1 MASRPR
7 RGIRLAPSTEIT
19 ERPPIE
25 AAAYTS
31 GDVSDRVLQGWLP
44 HRGSADSDLI
54 PELGTIV
61 PRARDLDRNNGIA
74 SSGHQTLR
82 DNIIGHQLRL
92 SSKPHYRLLGW
103 TREQADEWGNHNES
117 EFETWANTP
126 ECDATQS
133 HNLLG
138 LTLQGLTGAMLN
150 GDAVA
155 VPVWAPRRGARW
167 NTRIQLI
174 DSDRLGTPPH
184 MSHRGDIRG
193 GRQIDAFGAPV
204 GYWIQKTHPGDHYG
218 LHAGG
223 MNDYEFVPA
232 FTSTGLQRVIHLY
245 DAERTGQNRGKP
257 IITTVMKQFRL
268 AGKYADTH
276 LETAVAQSLIA
287 AFLESDL
294 SPDAATALF
303 GRSPSKKWEEE
314 LGKVQRGLTGSAVIP
329 LPAGARM
336 SAFNPSSPNPAFGA
350 FMESALRHIAAGLN
364 LPYEL
369 LLKDFSKTNYSSARA
384 ALLEAW
390 RYFLG
395 RRAWIKHY
403 WLRPIYELWMEEAVT
418 AGRLPGVSHADY
430 LSNRYAYARC
440 RWVFAGRG
448 WVDPVKEANAAQI
461 RMAAGISTLEDECAE
476 QGTDWRENVDQR
488 ALERETLRSKGLLDQ
503 ADAGVKAAQE
513 APDVEEPDDAKREE
527 TA

>member
-1 MASRPR
+1 
-7 RGIRLAPSTEIT
+7 
-19 ERPPIE
+19 
-25 AAAYTS
+25 
-31 GDVSDRVLQGWLP
+31 
-44 HRGSADSDLI
+44 
-54 PELGTIV
+54 
-61 PRARDLDRNNGIA
+61 
-74 SSGHQTLR
+74 
-82 DNIIGHQLRL
+82 
-92 SSKPHYRLLGW
+92 
-103 TREQADEWGNHNES
+103 
-117 EFETWANTP
+117 
-126 ECDATQS
+126 
-133 HNLLG
+133 
-138 LTLQGLTGAMLN
+138 
-150 GDAVA
+150 
-155 VPVWAPRRGARW
+155 
-167 NTRIQLI
+167 
-174 DSDRLGTPPH
+174 
-184 MSHRGDIRG
+184 
-193 GRQIDAFGAPV
+193 
-204 GYWIQKTHPGDHYG
+204 
-218 LHAGG
+218 
-223 MNDYEFVPA
+223 
-232 FTSTGLQRVIHLY
+232 
-245 DAERTGQNRGKP
+245 
-257 IITTVMKQFRL
+257 
-268 AGKYADTH
+268 
-276 LETAVAQSLIA
+276 
-287 AFLESDL
+287 
-294 SPDAATALF
+294 
-303 GRSPSKKWEEE
+303 
-314 LGKVQRGLTGSAVIP
+314 
-329 LPAGARM
+329 
-336 SAFNPSSPNPAFGA
+336 
-350 FMESALRHIAAGLN
+350 MESALRHIAAGLN